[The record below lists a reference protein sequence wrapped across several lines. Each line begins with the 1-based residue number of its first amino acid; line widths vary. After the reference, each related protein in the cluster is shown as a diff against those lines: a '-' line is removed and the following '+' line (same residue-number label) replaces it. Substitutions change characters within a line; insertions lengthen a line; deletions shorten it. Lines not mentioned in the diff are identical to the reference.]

1 MGGEADTSSLFS
13 GVIAVFLD
21 KGIHHRRLQI
31 WKDKLQQKGGVIR
44 QHINRT
50 ITHIFAVDV
59 KHLAERVGPDR
70 LKKFRFVAFR
80 YEWIEDCLKAGSRVL
95 PENYLLLSPRK
106 EEPALSDESTP
117 SSIISE
123 DDIHYVLPPGVK
135 SKRKSAGGKGEDD
148 FESDEDSHKRR
159 KAEDWMDIIQR
170 GGKLGIVGPKGITS
184 DVNERKE
191 LGSQSQVVL
200 GENADEGAP
209 SSPGGN
215 LIELSPNQSSHPYTP
230 PNLNKNITAIFD
242 ELKNIYGDALGDD
255 RRSFSYYKANSV
267 VEKLPFKITSV
278 DQVKGLPAIGKSMQD
293 QIAEIIKTGKSSR
306 LEHFRQD
313 EKVKAIS
320 QFGSV
325 WGIGPST
332 AQKLYDK
339 GHRTLEDLENE
350 ESLTSAQ
357 RFGLKF
363 HEDINKRIPRPEVAE
378 MERLVQKYAESI
390 TSGISVLCG
399 GSYRRGKETVGD
411 MDFVVTHPDGKSH
424 AGFLRQLVHKLKEI
438 DFLTEDL
445 TVGMD
450 HKLEERGVDT
460 YFGLCKYP
468 GREQRHR
475 IDFKVYPIEKYPFG
489 LIAWTGNDVL
499 NRRLRLLAEAKG
511 YKLDDHGLFPVMH
524 DASGEK
530 VMDRSSGVPCK
541 TEKEVFDKL
550 GFPWLEPNERNL

>member
-1 MGGEADTSSLFS
+1 MGGEADSSALF
-13 GVIAVFLD
+13 GEVVAVFLEQ
-21 KGIHHRRLQI
+21 GTNHRRLQI

-50 ITHIFAVDV
+50 VTHIFAVDV
-59 KHLAERVGPDR
+59 KHLAERVGSDR
-70 LKKFRFVAFR
+70 LKQFQSKAFR
-80 YEWIEDCLKAGSRVL
+80 YEWIEDCLKAGAKLPPDKYLVL
-95 PENYLLLSPRK
+95 RPEK
-106 EEPALSDESTP
+106 DAPALSDESAP
-117 SSIISE
+117 SSVVSE
-123 DDIHYVLPPGVK
+123 DDLYFDLPPGAK
-135 SKRKSAGGKGEDD
+135 SKRKSAGGKDED

-159 KAEDWMDIIQR
+159 KVEDWMDVIQR

-184 DVNERKE
+184 DGHEGNESQGQNVD
-191 LGSQSQVVL
+191 GS
-200 GENADEGAP
+200 EGP
-209 SSPGGN
+209 SPKVGGS
-215 LIELSPNQSSHPYTP
+215 LIELSAIESSPSYTP
-230 PNLNKNITAIFD
+230 PNLNKNVTAIFD

-267 VEKLPFKITSV
+267 LEKLPFKITRP

-293 QIAEIIKTGKSSR
+293 QIMEIVKTGKSSR
-306 LEHFRQD
+306 LEHFKHD
-313 EKVKAIS
+313 EKVKAVS
-320 QFGSV
+320 LFGAV

-339 GHRTLEDLENE
+339 GHRTLEDLQHE
-350 ESLTSAQ
+350 ESLTSPQ
-357 RFGLKF
+357 KFGLKF
-363 HEDINKRIPRPEVAE
+363 HDDINKKIPRHEVAD
-378 MERLVQKYAESI
+378 MERLVQIHSESV
-390 TSGISVLCG
+390 TPGISVLCG
-399 GSYRRGKETVGD
+399 GSYRRGKEMVGD
-411 MDFVVTHPDGKSH
+411 MDMVVTHPDGKSH
-424 AGFLRQLVHKLKEI
+424 AGFLRQLVRKLKEI

-511 YKLDDHGLFPVMH
+511 YKLDDHGLFPVMR
-524 DASGEK
+524 DAQGER
-530 VMDRSSGVPCK
+530 VMDRTSGVPCK
-541 TEKEVFDKL
+541 TEKDVFDKL
-550 GFPWLEPNERNL
+550 GFPWLEPHERNL